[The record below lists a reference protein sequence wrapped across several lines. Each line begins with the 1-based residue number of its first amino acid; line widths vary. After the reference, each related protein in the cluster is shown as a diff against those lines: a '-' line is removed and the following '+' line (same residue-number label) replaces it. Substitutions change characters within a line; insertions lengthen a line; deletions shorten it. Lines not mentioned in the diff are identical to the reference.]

1 MSLIERYQLIKNIP
15 SNMEVLGVKTELL
28 KMQRRVPVEG
38 IILHIIRKYIK
49 TLFP

>member
-1 MSLIERYQLIKNIP
+1 MIKNIP
-15 SNMEVLGVKTELL
+15 SNVEVLGVKTELL
-28 KMQRRVPVEG
+28 KIQEVVPVEG